1 MCRRKVRRRVG
12 QAMGGLTGPRRCGGR
27 TGKGFFMHPF
37 STTDLSEADG
47 TEDVGEG
54 HGTSPPDRFHRRKP
68 AQRIRKRARR
78 SRTNDMAKR
87 GMHQR
92 RNKRVAW

>member
-1 MCRRKVRRRVG
+1 MRPS
-12 QAMGGLTGPRRCGGR
+12 LTN
-27 TGKGFFMHPF
+27 
-37 STTDLSEADG
+37 DLFEPDG
-47 TEDVGEG
+47 NDESGDSQGAA
-54 HGTSPPDRFHRRKP
+54 SPDRFHRRKP

>member
-1 MCRRKVRRRVG
+1 MPPLLPGELNELVEDAGSDSRGATPPDLFNRRKATQRV
-12 QAMGGLTGPRRCGGR
+12 
-27 TGKGFFMHPF
+27 
-37 STTDLSEADG
+37 
-47 TEDVGEG
+47 
-54 HGTSPPDRFHRRKP
+54 
-68 AQRIRKRARR
+68 RKRARR